1 MLTTFGTELRS
12 VSQLNGSAGQSQQ
25 LGQSEFFALMIA
37 QLRNQDPTSPQ
48 DGAEFLGQLAQFGTV
63 NGISEMQSSL
73 ERLALSLQSGQALQA
88 ASMIDREVLI
98 PSNQAWLEEDG
109 SLRGRVELPAPTS
122 QLTVRITNEA
132 GVAVRTISLGAQNG
146 GPVDFSWDGNDASGE
161 PAAPGIYR
169 VEVEGLYG
177 GELASLV
184 PLVAARVEGVSFGGP
199 GGGTQLT
206 LAGLGQVSLYD
217 VREIG

>member
-12 VSQLNGSAGQSQQ
+12 VSQLNGSASQSQQ